1 MCYFFLT
8 VSLIRNP
15 PRVSSMVVI
24 NGKKVALPFE
34 LLSPYALPDVLRVH
48 QNCRQSYIEY
58 FSVLQF
64 EILRF
69 TLIPKVKH
77 GTPFGH
83 DWMKKM
89 LHHNSVFCSLLST
102 DWYNT
107 NSVKQV
113 MILWSTTINVVYINH
128 VLTAITVSKNLI
140 NIHHSVLLLLLNLF
154 SFVIL
159 SKLSTRTI

>member
-8 VSLIRNP
+8 VSVYIRNP

-34 LLSPYALPDVLRVH
+34 LLSPYSLTDVLRVH

-83 DWMKKM
+83 DWMKNN
-89 LHHNSVFCSLLST
+89 NSVFYGLLST

-140 NIHHSVLLLLLNLF
+140 NIHYSVLLLSLNLF